1 MAKKKRHSVVVM
13 MGEAVK
19 RGLEYWRFVI
29 TNEAGSQIAVVPFA
43 RKKGA
48 RKLKKQPVTAPS
60 SRLTKSSSNRSP
72 PSAYAGYS
80 AFVLIA
86 LWCNGQRERLMNA
99 LFSA

>member
-1 MAKKKRHSVVVM
+1 LEHVTLGTWQRIKTHSVVVM

-48 RKLKKQPVTAPS
+48 RKLKKS
-60 SRLTKSSSNRSP
+60 RSP
-72 PSAYAGYS
+72 RRRR
-80 AFVLIA
+80 V
-86 LWCNGQRERLMNA
+86 
-99 LFSA
+99 